1 MNACILSFVNFR
13 LDQRTNLLEAA
24 CFPSLCLWA
33 VLGETASSQFV
44 WNSSSSI
51 ISLSLSH
58 RMLQIWSPF
67 QACSLAVQMSPQPQH
82 PWEGP
87 WSEMSPKKK
96 KKVRDP
102 LSICYF
108 QAYAEQVS
116 EQLKLLLVIQ
126 RAESFIFLC
135 WVEPDTP
142 TVRG

>member
-1 MNACILSFVNFR
+1 MISISALLFGSPNVSTTPAPLG
-13 LDQRTNLLEAA
+13 RTLVRDV
-24 CFPSLCLWA
+24 S
-33 VLGETASSQFV
+33 
-44 WNSSSSI
+44 
-51 ISLSLSH
+51 
-58 RMLQIWSPF
+58 
-67 QACSLAVQMSPQPQH
+67 
-82 PWEGP
+82 
-87 WSEMSPKKK
+87 KK

>member
-1 MNACILSFVNFR
+1 MISISGLLFGSPNVSTTPAPLG
-13 LDQRTNLLEAA
+13 RTLVRDV
-24 CFPSLCLWA
+24 S
-33 VLGETASSQFV
+33 
-44 WNSSSSI
+44 
-51 ISLSLSH
+51 
-58 RMLQIWSPF
+58 
-67 QACSLAVQMSPQPQH
+67 
-82 PWEGP
+82 
-87 WSEMSPKKK
+87 KK

-142 TVRG
+142 RVRG